1 VPKWFR
7 APNGFPGHTSNA
19 YETSDG
25 KIHFDLPVSDKNV
38 FFWWPDAAG
47 KAPDPH
53 QISAYMDRFTIDPA
67 SDNLDLMPRKTL
79 LRQDCEFPRI
89 DDRFSM
95 RDYSH
100 VFFLLMD
107 LSLGTDMGKIAP
119 VMGGG
124 FPPYNALA
132 HLNIKTG
139 KLETYLPGPTHL
151 CQEPVFIPRSETASE
166 GDGWVMALINNYTT
180 MGSELHIVDTDDF
193 STALA
198 VIDLPVRL
206 RHGLHGNWVNAQEL
220 TSVM

>member
-1 VPKWFR
+1 
-7 APNGFPGHTSNA
+7 
-19 YETSDG
+19 
-25 KIHFDLPVSDKNV
+25 
-38 FFWWPDAAG
+38 
-47 KAPDPH
+47 
-53 QISAYMDRFTIDPA
+53 MDRFTIDPA